1 MKPENKKLLLY
12 LLINS
17 VVLISLYFL
26 LTERF
31 QLTFIPYVY
40 LAVGAG
46 LGFAYV
52 IYNRGFVGKNTTV
65 DMLPDD
71 MPLEKKQAF
80 LEDCR
85 QRLHKS
91 RWMITLLLPIVFA
104 IGADLMYLFLF
115 PQIKEF
121 FL

>member
-1 MKPENKKLLLY
+1 MKPENKKMLFY

-26 LTERF
+26 LTEHF
-31 QLTFIPYVY
+31 QLAFIPYVY
-40 LAVGAG
+40 LAAGAI

-52 IYNRGFVGKNTTV
+52 IYNRGFVGKNATP

-71 MPLEKKQAF
+71 MPPQSKQAF

-91 RWMITLLLPIVFA
+91 RWMITVLLPIVFA